1 MAGKTAEIN
10 VPVQNIYYL
19 LSYAWDYIN
28 EAETIEVGTEDY
40 NGLLDLFAKAL
51 SQGTTRLLSRGLD
64 RNYVVVQED
73 IRGIKGKLNFEPTLK
88 RFLLQNGKTNCS
100 FDELSYNIPQN
111 QILKTTL
118 RKLTQVEWV
127 SSKHKQQCA
136 RLYKKFVGVSDV
148 SLSFNLFRSVRIH
161 RNNRFYQFLIDICRF
176 IFEHQLMNEN
186 KGPVTFWDFEED
198 QMGKL
203 FETFVKKFSEHHT
216 SCEVSSPHIDWLEKN
231 EHETDHPLLPIMKT
245 DIVLT
250 SPEHTIIIDTKFYQ
264 KPLAEPQHR
273 GSDSKFHSENLYQ
286 IYAYAMNWVEDHASM
301 DHQQETWLLY
311 AAVDEVFDYRFQLS
325 GKQFRVCSIDLS
337 QNWKIIEKN
346 LIELLNNRA
355 ENKR

>member
-1 MAGKTAEIN
+1 MAKKPTELSI
-10 VPVQNIYYL
+10 PVQNIYYL

-28 EAETIEVGTEDY
+28 EAETIGVGTENY
-40 NGLLDLFAKAL
+40 NGLLDLFAKVL
-51 SQGTTRLLSRGLD
+51 NQGTTRLLSRGLD
-64 RNYVVVQED
+64 RDYVVIQED

-88 RFLLQNGKTNCS
+88 RFLLHNGKTNCS
-100 FDELSYNIPQN
+100 FDELSYDIPQN
-111 QILKTTL
+111 QILKATM
-118 RKLTQVEWV
+118 RNLTWVESV
-127 SSKHKQQCA
+127 STEHKQQCA

-148 SLSFNLFRSVRIH
+148 SLSSNLFRSVRIH
-161 RNNRFYQFLIDICRF
+161 RNNRFYRFLIDICRF

-231 EHETDHPLLPIMKT
+231 EHETDNPHLPIMKT

-264 KPLAEPQHR
+264 KPLAEPRHR
-273 GSDSKFHSENLYQ
+273 DSDSKVRSENLYQ
-286 IYAYAMNWVEDHASM
+286 IYAYAMNWVEDHAVA

-325 GKQFRVCSIDLS
+325 DKQFRVCSIDLS